1 MRRSNGNYSLGPFIL
16 ALSLSTL
23 EGSKRETPPRKATV
37 AAKAHVLAF
46 SPVAGIGSDGDV
58 VALVHVVRA
67 HVWKG
72 LIGSHSESS
81 VGTHTVSFDK
91 CFAGA

>member
-37 AAKAHVLAF
+37 ATKAHVLAF

-67 HVWKG
+67 RVWKG
-72 LIGSHSESS
+72 LIGN
-81 VGTHTVSFDK
+81 
-91 CFAGA
+91 